1 MTAKYHALRKLLQQT
16 PKSLAAVKKLESWGS
31 GVDLT
36 DSNLLELA
44 TLLPRADVRESLS
57 RLKNAIKFADG
68 LPPAQVLSVQE
79 TIDRDPWAAVANL
92 RQMRSEPGEPEPQNP
107 WQAIIDK
114 DPENAP
120 ALLGAVAMAGR
131 EKLNDRDLQA
141 RRAEPK
147 PRENLKPRNWAN

>member
-1 MTAKYHALRKLLQQT
+1 MSQKYYALKNLLEQM
-16 PKSLAAVKKLESWGS
+16 PKSLPAVKKLESWGS

-79 TIDRDPWAAVANL
+79 TIDRDPWGAVQNL
-92 RQMRSEPGEPEPQNP
+92 NALRVEPGEPEPQNP

-120 ALLGAVAMAGR
+120 ALLRAVAMAGR
-131 EKLNDRDLQA
+131 EPLTDRDLQA

-147 PRENLKPRNWAN
+147 PRENYKVRS